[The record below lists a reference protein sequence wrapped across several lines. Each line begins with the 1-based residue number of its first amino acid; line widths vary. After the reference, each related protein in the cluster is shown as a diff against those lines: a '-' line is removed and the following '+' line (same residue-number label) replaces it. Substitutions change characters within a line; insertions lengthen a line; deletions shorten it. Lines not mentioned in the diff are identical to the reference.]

1 MLAPERYQ
9 QILGRLEAQGVVRTI
24 ALAKALEVTDE
35 TIRRDLQI
43 LETEGKLTRIH
54 GGASNQKNPFELRSF
69 NERRNLNI
77 GAKQAIAKAALSIIQ
92 PQHTYAFDSSTTA
105 LALIALLPD
114 QPYRVI
120 TNAHAV
126 MEELKNKEAIEL
138 VSTGGRYHHKT
149 NTSVGGDSMQA
160 LRRHK
165 VHAAFVS

>member
-43 LETEGKLTRIH
+43 LETQGKLTRIH
-54 GGASNQKNPFELRSF
+54 GGASNQKSHFELRSF
-69 NERRNLNI
+69 NERRNLNT
-77 GAKQAIAKAALSIIQ
+77 GAKQAIAKAALSLIQ

-126 MEELKNKEAIEL
+126 MEDLKNKEAIEL
-138 VSTGGRYHHKT
+138 RSEEH
-149 NTSVGGDSMQA
+149 TSELQS
-160 LRRHK
+160 H
-165 VHAAFVS
+165 